1 MTWAARVTA
10 NKKNNA
16 QNGSSS
22 NLSSIDQ
29 KKDDSVVFK
38 GEAPALTGKS
48 NLSFGSFKE
57 EKQFAN
63 PVPQKLS
70 PGIQVPQKTNQA
82 IPVAAST
89 VLQNYPRTMSAP
101 PKIDEQISAKMKQK
115 PSAESVQDKS
125 NLSNPSTN
133 SNNNAGSNIGMQF
146 VPANPYYYPQDMG
159 MYAMG
164 QFQYRFPMY
173 YPPQQVLPN
182 GQVTQNKSTSGNSAL
197 PPVAV
202 KKSSAIKIKNPN
214 TKEEVDLKAIMKD
227 KPTTATS
234 SASAERSLSPVKPA
248 QPVVGTAVSPEV
260 KVIEQPKEKFV
271 PVPRSSAIKIVDPSK
286 NEVVDVSEVMKKEKA
301 QKENGLPSV
310 DKKPQ
315 TETLVNGVTPK
326 PALITP
332 VASVSGPSKR
342 SPGADS
348 VYTAEDTLVSQGDS
362 LDENSMS
369 EEDGEIPEP
378 VILTT
383 NEGIKYPES
392 LKAVIPNLSTKRYEK
407 AFLMAFESLNLPKPF
422 ELPTMEELRGE
433 EKSFKPSGGDRRSFL
448 SGGRR
453 SYDYSSKD
461 KYADN
466 KGSGRSKK
474 GSQRQSQRGGS
485 SRLSKVQ
492 APVEVLVKSETA
504 WIPHNQQKKKNEDLV
519 EVTGRQVK
527 GLLNKLT
534 IEKFETVS
542 DQIINIGIADEHILS
557 AVISIIFE
565 KALDEPNFGA
575 MYALLCLRLTQKLH
589 IAQPWT
595 GEGLKNMFRISLI
608 NKCQQEFQK
617 NSKWSEEDGSSA
629 EERKARRKILESLSP
644 EEKLKFAEEEYER
657 AKLKRRVLGNM
668 RFVGEL
674 FMKGLIGEK
683 IMHSCVMQLLSSV
696 SDPEEEDIESLCKLM
711 TTIGAKIDHEAA
723 KPHMETYFA
732 RITEV
737 SNNKKLSSRIRFMLM
752 DLIDLRKNNWK
763 ARVEVAVPKT
773 IAEIHREAERK
784 LAEEN
789 AEKLRMSRGGG
800 SQKGGSAR
808 SSVSNRSMPG
818 RSQDVR
824 SSLSR
829 DDQKRA
835 QNQSKATKPILKKNS
850 EVKEQLDVKIS
861 KNIFAALNEKETI
874 DIPESPQL
882 DVSAAPSTPKMT
894 KDQAKNKIDAMIAEW
909 WCNFDVKVLY
919 NFMNFQEI
927 KLTLEELG
935 DSSYYQDVI
944 DSFLNATMER
954 KIRDVEKTVELFSKL
969 SNDSIFTNEGIIK
982 G

>member
-10 NKKNNA
+10 NKKNNS
-16 QNGSSS
+16 QNGSQ

-48 NLSFGSFKE
+48 NLSFGSFTE
-57 EKQFAN
+57 QVAN
-63 PVPQKLS
+63 PVPQKS
-70 PGIQVPQKTNQA
+70 NPGIRVPQKSNPG

-101 PKIDEQISAKMKQK
+101 PKIDEQINAKINQK
-115 PSAESVQDKS
+115 SSSESVEGNK
-125 NLSNPSTN
+125 NFANPSTN
-133 SNNNAGSNIGMQF
+133 SNNNPGSNMGVQF

-159 MYAMG
+159 MYAIG
-164 QFQYRFPMY
+164 QFQYRYPMY

-227 KPTTATS
+227 KPATVTATATFSAAPSATVAATVAATTITTS
-234 SASAERSLSPVKPA
+234 SATAERSLSPVKPV
-248 QPVVGTAVSPEV
+248 QPVVAASVEP
-260 KVIEQPKEKFV
+260 KVMEQPKEKFI
-271 PVPRSSAIKIVDPSK
+271 PAPRSSAIKIVDPLK
-286 NEVVDVSEVMKKEKA
+286 NQVVDVSEVMKKEKERA

-315 TETLVNGVTPK
+315 TATLVNGVTPK
-326 PALITP
+326 PVLVTP
-332 VASVSGPSKR
+332 VASASEPSKR

-362 LDENSMS
+362 LDENSLS
-369 EEDGEIPEP
+369 EDVDEEGEIPEP
-378 VILTT
+378 VVLTT

-407 AFLMAFESLNLPKPF
+407 VFLMAFESLNLPKPF

-433 EKSFKPSGGDRRSFL
+433 ENSFKSRGGDRRSFL

-453 SYDYSSKD
+453 SYDYSAKD

-474 GSQRQSQRGGS
+474 GSQRQSHRGGS
-485 SRLSKVQ
+485 SRISKAQ

-504 WIPHNQQKKKNEDLV
+504 WIPHNQQKTKKNEDLV
-519 EVTGRQVK
+519 DVTSRQVK

-534 IEKFETVS
+534 VEKFETIS
-542 DQIINIGIADEHILS
+542 DQIINIGIADEHILA

-575 MYALLCLRLTQKLH
+575 MYAQLCLRLTQKLH
-589 IAQPWT
+589 LAQPWT
-595 GEGLKNMFRISLI
+595 GEGQKNMFRISLI
-608 NKCQQEFQK
+608 NKCQHEFQK
-617 NSKWSEEDGSSA
+617 NSKWSEADGTSS

-723 KPHMETYFA
+723 KAHMETYFA

-808 SSVSNRSMPG
+808 SSVSNRSMTN

-829 DDQKRA
+829 DDQKRTH
-835 QNQSKATKPILKKNS
+835 NQSKATKPILKKNS

-861 KNIFAALNEKETI
+861 KNIFAALNEKETN
-874 DIPESPQL
+874 DLESPVL
-882 DVSAAPSTPKMT
+882 EVSAAPSTPKMT

-919 NFMNFQEI
+919 YF
-927 KLTLEELG
+927 LT
-935 DSSYYQDVI
+935 
-944 DSFLNATMER
+944 F
-954 KIRDVEKTVELFSKL
+954 
-969 SNDSIFTNEGIIK
+969 
-982 G
+982 